1 MQKQQLSDYE
11 GILLIDK
18 QAGCT
23 SHDVV
28 DRARRILKMRSI
40 GHAGT
45 LDPNATGLLVL
56 LVGKATKASQYLM
69 SLDKTYEGEFELGV
83 ETDSHDSDGEVVA
96 ESPVPEGLTEDSLRG
111 HMARFL
117 GDQYQT
123 PPMFSAKK
131 VGGIPLYKLARQGQ
145 EVAREP
151 RFIRV
156 SRFELLSWD
165 RPKGRFALSCSKG
178 TYVRTLCHDLGRR
191 IGCGARMTALRRVSS
206 DKFNVADAVTLDEL
220 AQMNPSSVK
229 KILIPVRSVVPSFAF

>member
-1 MQKQQLSDYE
+1 MQKQQFPDYE

-18 QAGCT
+18 DAGCT

-28 DRARRILKMRSI
+28 DKVRRILKMRSI

-45 LDPNATGLLVL
+45 LDPNATGLLIL

-83 ETDSHDSDGEVVA
+83 ETDSHDADGTEIA
-96 ESPVPEGLTEDSLRG
+96 RMPVPAGLTAETLKEQ
-111 HMARFL
+111 MAKFL

-123 PPMFSAKK
+123 PPKFSAKK
-131 VGGIPLYKLARQGQ
+131 VGGETQYKLARQGQ

-156 SRFELLSWD
+156 SKFDLLSWEN
-165 RPKGRFALSCSKG
+165 PKAKFILSCTKG
-178 TYVRTLCHDLGRR
+178 TYVRTLCHDLGKR
-191 IGCGARMTALRRVSS
+191 IGCGARMTALRRISS
-206 DKFNVADAVTLDEL
+206 DKFNVAEAVTLDEL
-220 AQMNPSSVK
+220 SQMSPSTIK
-229 KILIPVRSVVPSFAF
+229 KILIPVRSAVPSLAF

>member
-1 MQKQQLSDYE
+1 
-11 GILLIDK
+11 
-18 QAGCT
+18 
-23 SHDVV
+23 
-28 DRARRILKMRSI
+28 
-40 GHAGT
+40 
-45 LDPNATGLLVL
+45 
-56 LVGKATKASQYLM
+56 
-69 SLDKTYEGEFELGV
+69 
-83 ETDSHDSDGEVVA
+83 
-96 ESPVPEGLTEDSLRG
+96 
-111 HMARFL
+111 MARFL

-178 TYVRTLCHDLGRR
+178 TYVRTPLPRPRQAHRAA
-191 IGCGARMTALRRVSS
+191 GARMTALRRVSS

-229 KILIPVRSVVPSFAF
+229 KILIPVRSAVPSFAF

>member
-96 ESPVPEGLTEDSLRG
+96 ESPVPEGLTEDSLRE

-191 IGCGARMTALRRVSS
+191 IGCMTALRRVSS
-206 DKFNVADAVTLDEL
+206 DRFNVADAVTLDEL

-229 KILIPVRSVVPSFAF
+229 KILIPVRSAVPSFAF

>member
-1 MQKQQLSDYE
+1 MQKQQLSDFE

-18 QAGCT
+18 EAGCT

-96 ESPVPEGLTEDSLRG
+96 ESPVPEGLTEDSLRE
-111 HMARFL
+111 HMARFI

-131 VGGIPLYKLARQGQ
+131 IGGIPLYKLARQGQ

-156 SRFELLSWD
+156 SRFELLSWN

-206 DKFNVADAVTLDEL
+206 DKFAVADVTLDEL
-220 AQMNPSSVK
+220 ARMNPSAVK
-229 KILIPVRSVVPSFAF
+229 KILIPVRSAVPSFAF

>member
-1 MQKQQLSDYE
+1 MQKQQLSDFE

-18 QAGCT
+18 EAGCT

-96 ESPVPEGLTEDSLRG
+96 ESPVPEGLTEDSLRE
-111 HMARFL
+111 HMARFI

-131 VGGIPLYKLARQGQ
+131 IGGIPLYKL
-145 EVAREP
+145 
-151 RFIRV
+151 
-156 SRFELLSWD
+156 S
-165 RPKGRFALSCSKG
+165 
-178 TYVRTLCHDLGRR
+178 
-191 IGCGARMTALRRVSS
+191 
-206 DKFNVADAVTLDEL
+206 
-220 AQMNPSSVK
+220 
-229 KILIPVRSVVPSFAF
+229 LIHI

>member
-18 QAGCT
+18 EAGCT

-96 ESPVPEGLTEDSLRG
+96 ESPVPEGLTEDSLRE

-131 VGGIPLYKLARQGQ
+131 SAESRSTSLRAR
-145 EVAREP
+145 
-151 RFIRV
+151 
-156 SRFELLSWD
+156 
-165 RPKGRFALSCSKG
+165 
-178 TYVRTLCHDLGRR
+178 GRR
-191 IGCGARMTALRRVSS
+191 WRASRASSGFRASSFCRGTGRRGGSRSHAAKARMCA
-206 DKFNVADAVTLDEL
+206 
-220 AQMNPSSVK
+220 
-229 KILIPVRSVVPSFAF
+229 RSATTSAGA